1 MEEKINIAEILK
13 NKPKGTKLWTDIF
26 GEVKL
31 AGVDN
36 VLNSFKVEHH
46 YDMHPWF
53 DKDGK
58 MYKEGTLCIYPS
70 KLMRDWRK
78 LAWKKGDVLT
88 SKDNDI
94 HVIFEKFED
103 DAYTRF
109 KGKQYLWKR
118 LDEEDYS
125 KEESQMLT
133 SLFEKANDDEAQSY
147 INTIE
152 ERLDGKLNLETLE
165 IEKIQPEFKDGDI
178 LFVKCEERDFIEI
191 FNYSKKN
198 GDLYD
203 HASLDSSTHNLDISG
218 KYRICKDEIV
228 EIRLATDSEKQE
240 LFDALAKEGKAWD
253 AEKQQIVDL
262 KQQIVDLK
270 PKWTPKPFDRVITR
284 GDDDSIWTAN
294 IFSHIDRY
302 GQYVT
307 IGCIGGYPYCIPYNE
322 ETAKLIGTTD
332 DWKG

>member
-13 NKPKGTKLWTDIF
+13 NKPKGTKLWTDMF

-109 KGKQYLWKR
+109 KGKHYLWKKF
-118 LDEEDYS
+118 DEEDYS

-133 SLFEKANDDEAQSY
+133 SLFEKVNDYEAKTY

-152 ERLDGKLNLETLE
+152 ERFGGKLNLETLE
-165 IEKIQPEFKDGDI
+165 IENAQPEFKDW
-178 LFVKCEERDFIEI
+178 DFITIKLHRGRSLICVFKAEDDE
-191 FNYSKKN
+191 NYYLHANLDSRGIITIYEDSYCPKN
-198 GDLYD
+198 GCITRL
-203 HASLDSSTHNLDISG
+203 ST
-218 KYRICKDEIV
+218 E
-228 EIRLATDSEKQE
+228 EEKAAF
-240 LFDALAKEGKAWD
+240 FDALAKKGKTWD
-253 AEKQQIVDL
+253 VEKKKIIAL
-262 KQQIVDLK
+262 KQ
-270 PKWTPKPFDRVITR
+270 KWTPKPFNRVITR
-284 GDDDSIWTAN
+284 NADDDIWTAN
-294 IFSHIDRY
+294 IFSHMDSH
-302 GQYVT
+302 GEYVT
-307 IGCIGGYPYCIPYNE
+307 IGCVGGYTYCIPYNE
-322 ETAKLIGTTD
+322 ETAKLIGTTNNVE
-332 DWKG
+332 G

>member
-13 NKPKGTKLWTDIF
+13 NKPKGTKLWTDMF

-46 YDMHPWF
+46 YDIHPWF

-103 DAYTRF
+103 DSYTRF

-118 LDEEDYS
+118 FDEEDYS

-133 SLFEKANDDEAQSY
+133 YLFEKANDDEAQSY

-165 IEKIQPEFKDGDI
+165 IEKIQPEFKDGDVF
-178 LFVKCEERDFIEI
+178 FVRCEDDSFIEI
-191 FNYSKKN
+191 FKYSKKN

-203 HASLDSSTHNLDISG
+203 HASLNTVTQVLDISG
-218 KYRICKDEIV
+218 RYRICKDEIV

-240 LFDALAKEGKAWD
+240 LFDALAKKNKAWD
-253 AEKQQIVDL
+253 AEEK
-262 KQQIVDLK
+262 QIVDLK
-270 PKWTPKPFDRVITR
+270 PKWTPKPFDKIVAFEELGRKEWVC
-284 GDDDSIWTAN
+284 DM
-294 IFSHIDRY
+294 FSHYSKDGKGREVIV
-302 GQYVT
+302 G
-307 IGCIGGYPYCIPYNE
+307 IGGLAYSKAVPFNE
-322 ETAKLIGTTD
+322 KTAKLIGTTKE
-332 DWKG
+332 WKG